1 MSELL
6 TINLGQSLF
15 ATKGRLPTVN
25 GERPIH
31 IKYKDKIVAML
42 MIDEQDGEVNICI
55 DTHPDAKFEMGGY
68 YPSLNR
74 KRWFIKIKDAEPK
87 GETDE

>member
-1 MSELL
+1 MSKLL
-6 TINLGQSLF
+6 TIAPNQSLF

-55 DTHPDAKFEMGGY
+55 DTHPDAKFQVGGY

-74 KRWFIKIKDAEPK
+74 KRWFLKIKDADIKE
-87 GETDE
+87 EEE